1 MLPASPRTFFIHY
14 SEFCKALACHLAG
27 QALLQ
32 SQSSPVGGADL
43 NGVEITRW
51 PRSVALIRSVCPPS
65 LLTSLPL
72 PRFFL
77 EFFLLMSTQL
87 QPAGVW

>member
-43 NGVEITRW
+43 NGVEIDPGTHW
-51 PRSVALIRSVCPPS
+51 TASLTELLSSWLSVRPS
-65 LLTSLPL
+65 
-72 PRFFL
+72 FKK
-77 EFFLLMSTQL
+77 
-87 QPAGVW
+87 